1 MADVEQVHGNDS
13 RLKRCGFAKLIG
25 TSNNEPLEYY
35 IAKYEIVL
43 GRNSK
48 SSFVD
53 VVLGSLRR
61 ICLRRLLH
69 HCCMFV
75 YVCISESNFVG
86 VSTAVLPWGRT
97 RGKRAIL
104 RECL

>member
-1 MADVEQVHGNDS
+1 MEEVEPVHGTDP

-48 SSFVD
+48 SCFVD
-53 VVLGSLRR
+53 VVLGLHRL
-61 ICLRRLLH
+61 ICL
-69 HCCMFV
+69 
-75 YVCISESNFVG
+75 
-86 VSTAVLPWGRT
+86 
-97 RGKRAIL
+97 
-104 RECL
+104 